1 MIILKCLSL
10 WSNFVRGKSI
20 FFLIADWKEM
30 CVWTLFTKG
39 VKSID
44 ICQFN
49 CSSSNILSI
58 SAEALTRW
66 ESEAER
72 GNVFTLPS
80 SWQAMGPWLTYSQSL
95 ASTREVEP
103 GENDRGVE
111 SVRGYLQQLWW
122 SQESSHEQVSVEEQ
136 QRHSKRCY
144 LGYDL
149 SSAFPPCFMLET
161 GMPVCCSVLWAT

>member
-1 MIILKCLSL
+1 MIILKCLAL

-20 FFLIADWKEM
+20 FFKIADWKEM

-49 CSSSNILSI
+49 CSASNILSI

-72 GNVFTLPS
+72 GNIFTLPS
-80 SWQAMGPWLTYSQSL
+80 S
-95 ASTREVEP
+95 
-103 GENDRGVE
+103 
-111 SVRGYLQQLWW
+111 
-122 SQESSHEQVSVEEQ
+122 
-136 QRHSKRCY
+136 
-144 LGYDL
+144 
-149 SSAFPPCFMLET
+149 
-161 GMPVCCSVLWAT
+161 